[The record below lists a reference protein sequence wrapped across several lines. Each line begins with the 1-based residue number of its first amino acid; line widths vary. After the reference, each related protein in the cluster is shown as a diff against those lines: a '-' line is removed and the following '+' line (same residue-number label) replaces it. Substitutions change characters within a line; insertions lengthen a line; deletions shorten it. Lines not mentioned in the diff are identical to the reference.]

1 MLGPPLIEVMLAL
14 RQDSHDE
21 VSSLAKRS
29 FESIQEHL
37 ATKWTSLLPII
48 RDRVRSTVLSLPR
61 VARRQR
67 SGDEMQLEAC
77 LRLLQ
82 GHLELIRTQGG
93 TLPLQSIVS
102 SLLSVL
108 ECDPD
113 VRKNGGRIGVAVD
126 TSSYYRVPFRYMRRT
141 TTTDAARDVCIELS
155 RVASTRDEF
164 PNLVEDILSSLN
176 QDAIPTLWAPSL
188 YVLSRIFLSQDTTR
202 DSSRMRT
209 LIPYVAD
216 TLLESDIG
224 HRPRPQQN

>member
-1 MLGPPLIEVMLAL
+1 MQLLGPPLIEVVLAL

-21 VSSLAKRS
+21 VSYYETDFRV
-29 FESIQEHL
+29 IQEHRHKMDI
-37 ATKWTSLLPII
+37 APSDHS
-48 RDRVRSTVLSLPR
+48 RSSRSTVLSLPR

-82 GHLELIRTQGG
+82 GYLELIRTQGG

-102 SLLSVL
+102 SMLSVL

-141 TTTDAARDVCIELS
+141 TQQML
-155 RVASTRDEF
+155 
-164 PNLVEDILSSLN
+164 LVMC
-176 QDAIPTLWAPSL
+176 
-188 YVLSRIFLSQDTTR
+188 VLSYLASLRQGMSFRIWWRKSVLFESRR
-202 DSSRMRT
+202 DSDTVGSIT
-209 LIPYVAD
+209 LRSESHISFPRHDKGFLPNAYVDSVCCRHA
-216 TLLESDIG
+216 SG
-224 HRPRPQQN
+224 V